1 MQPLKIYVNGH
12 LFVNITDEALLKEL
26 SNKTGREYEEFLK
39 KNYNKYP
46 DQEEL
51 IKINMKAFQM
61 WKEMIPYG

>member
-1 MQPLKIYVNGH
+1 M
-12 LFVNITDEALLKEL
+12 NITDEALLKEL